1 LPARILDKAVWARVN
16 VVLTNP
22 EATASE
28 LDQLRKEDPTTEDF
42 EVVKC
47 AIADGDR
54 QVENLTANL
63 ALFTNP
69 QAAAPVVAR
78 LDQLQQHRTALIDE
92 REAVLARRISWE
104 DAQTRLDD
112 LTAWCQQIASLLG
125 DFYYEQKRLAIE
137 ALGIKEKVWRSD
149 HTLRYVITVD
159 ISLDAGVS
167 A

>member
-1 LPARILDKAVWARVN
+1 MRARVN

-112 LTAWCQQIASLLG
+112 LTA
-125 DFYYEQKRLAIE
+125 
-137 ALGIKEKVWRSD
+137 
-149 HTLRYVITVD
+149 
-159 ISLDAGVS
+159 
-167 A
+167 